1 MKNAQRK
8 LNICNNIIAGTG
20 VGFIVSFAIALASC
34 LLGCMVEFKE
44 MQTGA
49 FVAAG
54 VFAVIC
60 IICFF
65 IAIEAFRVGHKC
77 EKQLAFEDTCRRE
90 IRDIYDEIKES
101 CQKNQKE
108 SYVVKD
114 RRGG

>member
-8 LNICNNIIAGTG
+8 LNICNNIIVGTG
-20 VGFIVSFAIALASC
+20 VVFIVSFAIALACCLAGC
-34 LLGCMVEFKE
+34 LLEE
-44 MQTGA
+44 MQTES

-54 VFAVIC
+54 VFAVIF
-60 IICFF
+60 IICF
-65 IAIEAFRVGHKC
+65 IMAIKAFRVGRKC

-90 IRDIYDEIKES
+90 IRDIYDEIKEA
-101 CQKNQKE
+101 CQKNQKG